1 MALVTVNINGFTHT
15 VGCEDGQEAH
25 LLAMAEA
32 VDRRVAG
39 LKEIAGQGGESRLL
53 TLTAL
58 MMEDEIHD
66 LRAALDAARAQP
78 APPASTAAPAPAT
91 AADPEL
97 PRRLLSLARRA
108 EEIAAGLERA

>member
-1 MALVTVNINGFTHT
+1 MALVTVSINGFTHT

-32 VDRRVAG
+32 VDKRVGG
-39 LKEIAGQGGESRLL
+39 LKELAGQGGESRLL
-53 TLTAL
+53 TLAAL

-78 APPASTAAPAPAT
+78 AASAAPQAAAP

>member
-1 MALVTVNINGFTHT
+1 MALVTVSINGFTHT

-32 VDRRVAG
+32 VDKRVAAI
-39 LKEIAGQGGESRLL
+39 KELGGQSGESRLL
-53 TLTAL
+53 TLAAL
-58 MMEDEIHD
+58 MMADEIHD
-66 LRAALDAARAQP
+66 LKADLAQAGPAP
-78 APPASTAAPAPAT
+78 APPPAAAPAS
-91 AADPEL
+91 DPEL

>member
-32 VDRRVAG
+32 VDKRVGG
-39 LKEIAGQGGESRLL
+39 LKELAGQGGESRLL
-53 TLTAL
+53 TLAAL

-66 LRAALDAARAQP
+66 LREALDAARAQS
-78 APPASTAAPAPAT
+78 APTAAPAAPQAP

>member
-1 MALVTVNINGFTHT
+1 MALVTLNINGFSHT

-32 VDRRVAG
+32 VDRRVG
-39 LKEIAGQGGESRLL
+39 SIKDLGGQTGESRLL
-53 TLTAL
+53 TLAAL
-58 MMEDEIHD
+58 MMADEIHD
-66 LRAALDAARAQP
+66 LKQALDAAEA
-78 APPASTAAPAPAT
+78 APPGAVAAPPPAAPSG
-91 AADPEL
+91 DPEL